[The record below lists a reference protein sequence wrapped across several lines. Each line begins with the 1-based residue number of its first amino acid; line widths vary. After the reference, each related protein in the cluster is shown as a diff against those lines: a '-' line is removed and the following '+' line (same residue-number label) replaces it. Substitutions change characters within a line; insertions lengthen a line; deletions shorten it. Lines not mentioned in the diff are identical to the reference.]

1 MLRIGGLAPL
11 STADWPGMLSAVVFC
26 QGCPWRC
33 GYCHNPHLIAPRGDT
48 ETPWAAVRAFL
59 ERRQGLLD
67 AVVFSGGEP
76 TLQDGLLS
84 AVREVR
90 TMGFKV
96 GLHTAGMYPQRLAA
110 VLPWIDWVGI
120 DVKAPFDDYA
130 RTTGVPASGARARAS
145 LEAVLAAGVAYEVRT
160 TVHPRLLD
168 DAALVALADALAAM
182 GVRHY
187 VVQAFRSAGCG
198 DSALAGSAPRVRPLG
213 EVMAPVAARFADF
226 SVRA

>member
-1 MLRIGGLAPL
+1 M
-11 STADWPGMLSAVVFC
+11 V
-26 QGCPWRC
+26 
-33 GYCHNPHLIAPRGDT
+33 PRVHSFGQAMI
-48 ETPWAAVRAFL
+48 EKHG
-59 ERRQGLLD
+59 ER
-67 AVVFSGGEP
+67 VHKM
-76 TLQDGLLS
+76 
-84 AVREVR
+84 
-90 TMGFKV
+90 MGFKV

-198 DSALAGSAPRVRPLG
+198 DSALAGSAPRMRPLG